1 MSQVPLLSAAVQAAP
16 CTQQHCQHQHH
27 GGDHHVVRSE
37 HRQAGSGA
45 EDPHPPGGPVLR
57 LLPLLQEQHH
67 EQRRQS
73 KVQARSVKGEET
85 PQQAA
90 QCCARNPVEVVQQG
104 EPEVEVPP
112 GHAFRRL
119 QSGHQGKRLVAQ
131 HVDQKRPNLSQ
142 ALVFVQQAQPVEHV
156 PGIDHDGQQKRLHG
170 VKSRSQQRDGQV
182 AITGAALTIQRSE
195 AMEVLTQTINKA
207 NGSNPDLVAVM
218 GGEPEEMFR
227 RAISE
232 LGGMKQFVKPGQKV
246 VVKPNI
252 GWDKVPELAGNTN
265 PKLIEEIVRQCF
277 AAGAKEVVVF
287 DHTCDDWQKC
297 YKNSGIEAAAKKA
310 GAKVMPAHLESYY
323 KPIDLP
329 KGKKMKKAKVHEAIL
344 DCDVWINVPIL
355 KNHGGANLTI
365 SMKNHMG
372 IVWDRGFFHQNDLQ
386 QCIADICT
394 LQKKAVLNVVDAY
407 RIMKTNGPRGRSAS
421 DVVLAKGL
429 FISPDI
435 VAVDTAAAKFF
446 NQVREMP
453 LDTVGHLANG
463 EALKIGT
470 MNIDKLNVK
479 RIKM

>member
-1 MSQVPLLSAAVQAAP
+1 M
-16 CTQQHCQHQHH
+16 
-27 GGDHHVVRSE
+27 D
-37 HRQAGSGA
+37 
-45 EDPHPPGGPVLR
+45 
-57 LLPLLQEQHH
+57 
-67 EQRRQS
+67 RRDFL
-73 KVQARSVKGEET
+73 KT
-85 PQQAA
+85 
-90 QCCARNPVEVVQQG
+90 
-104 EPEVEVPP
+104 
-112 GHAFRRL
+112 
-119 QSGHQGKRLVAQ
+119 
-131 HVDQKRPNLSQ
+131 
-142 ALVFVQQAQPVEHV
+142 
-156 PGIDHDGQQKRLHG
+156 
-170 VKSRSQQRDGQV
+170 V
-182 AITGAALTIQRSE
+182 AITGAALTIQHSE

-207 NGSNPDLVAVM
+207 NGANPDLVAVM
-218 GGEPEEMFR
+218 GGEPEAMFR

-265 PKLIEEIVRQCF
+265 PKLVAEIVKQCF
-277 AAGAKEVVVF
+277 AAGAKEVTVF
-287 DHTCDDWQKC
+287 DHTCDDW
-297 YKNSGIEAAAKKA
+297 
-310 GAKVMPAHLESYY
+310 
-323 KPIDLP
+323 
-329 KGKKMKKAKVHEAIL
+329 KKAKVHEAIL
-344 DCDVWINVPIL
+344 NCDVWINVPIL

-394 LQKKAVLNVVDAY
+394 LQKKAALNVVDAY

-453 LDTVGHLANG
+453 LDTVGHLAKG
-463 EALKIGT
+463 EALKVGT
-470 MNIDKLNVK
+470 MNLDKLNVK